1 MRYRWSEIPALLRS
15 EQGRKSLWAGQTSLI
30 WPIFSLFVLVWRRIA
45 QRKLKVIAV
54 TGSLGKSTTARAVAT
69 ALQARIPDGK
79 SNSRY
84 ALARDLFSY
93 SPADR
98 MAVLEAAA
106 ASPGEMKFRA
116 LMLNPDIAVVTS
128 IASEHILSFGSLEGT
143 RQEKAGLVRGLSA
156 DKLVVLNADDPNVM
170 WMAGQTKA
178 VIVTCGF
185 SENAD
190 FKALDYQ
197 LLPGQGIHFLI
208 RSQEGTWPV
217 RIGIPGRQM
226 VFPVLAAVA
235 AAGINGIDPETA
247 ISRLEKL
254 TSLNGRMQLFRTSSG
269 ATLIRDDFKSNKES
283 VRNALETM
291 RDYPAK
297 RKILI
302 LGGVDEILNRELS
315 SYYRKLGSLIAEATD
330 TALLFLHRKPFR
342 RCKAGA
348 VDAGMAPEC
357 LVRVQGDPLS
367 ALPLLP
373 EDIGEGDLLLVKGKN
388 RHRTARLSLHLL
400 GEKVGCRIPSCLLGV
415 DCDICELLEKGDLE
429 NPLMAPNRGTG
440 K

>member
-15 EQGRKSLWAGQTSLI
+15 DQGRKSLWAGQTSLI
-30 WPIFSLFVLVWRRIA
+30 WPIFSLFVLVWRRIV
-45 QRKLKVIAV
+45 QRKLNVIAV
-54 TGSLGKSTTARAVAT
+54 TGSLGKSTTARAIAT
-69 ALQARIPDGK
+69 ALQVRIPDGI

-93 SPADR
+93 SSADR
-98 MAVLEAAA
+98 LAVVEAASA
-106 ASPGEMKFRA
+106 YPGVMKFNA
-116 LMLNPDIAVVTS
+116 LMLNPDLAVVTS
-128 IASEHILSFGSLEGT
+128 IASEHILSFGSLECT
-143 RQEKAGLVRGLSA
+143 RQEKVNLIRGLSPE
-156 DKLVVLNADDPNVM
+156 KRVILNADDPNVM
-170 WMAGQTKA
+170 WMAGQTNA
-178 VIVTCGF
+178 DIVTCGF

-197 LLPGQGIHFLI
+197 LLPGQGIRFLI
-208 RSQEGTWPV
+208 RSQEETWPV
-217 RIGIPGRQM
+217 RIGIPGRQT

-235 AAGINGIDPETA
+235 AAVINDIDPETA

-254 TSLNGRMQLFRTSSG
+254 ESLTGRMQLFRTPSG

-302 LGGVDEILNRELS
+302 LGGVDEIQNREIY
-315 SYYRKLGSLIAEATD
+315 SYYRELGSLIADATD
-330 TALLFLHRKPFR
+330 TALLFLHSKPFR
-342 RCKAGA
+342 RFRAGA
-348 VDAGMAPEC
+348 VDAGMAPES
-357 LVRVQGDPLS
+357 VIRVDGDPLS

-373 EDIGEGDLLLVKGKN
+373 EDLGEGDLLLVKGRN

-415 DCDICELLEKGDLE
+415 DCDVCELLEKGNLE